1 MRLANHVAI
10 LFLLLTANCVSAQN
24 QSPPPLATLQAAYQA
39 ASDNLVSGF
48 GTGSYEIY
56 TAPSGK
62 VSQQELKL
70 KAKIKVFF
78 DRGKFHIRF
87 DYVKDDIH
95 RLDSRIIIYDGTAI
109 LVSRISKH
117 IHPAGSEGDIYEADP
132 TPHILRQ
139 ACFDYNPCQLPA
151 SILRID
157 RLSDQKFASNLSI
170 SEDANKD
177 YSGSYVYTPAPN
189 HLRATFLATHRSGYN
204 INTHRLF
211 LTDCNNHLYKTCHAE
226 WEQKNKN
233 WYVKILDTVESPLGG
248 RHTERSIL
256 KYTDFEP
263 NVEVSPALFKFEAL
277 SLTPNAR
284 VIDRRPNVEEPVLRQ
299 SQPAAVDMAKLD
311 TLADSVKSLTPST
324 IHPPPPRRT
333 LLRYFLLASGALL
346 CVLGL
351 LQLWRR
357 WAKKRDIT
365 PDP

>member
-1 MRLANHVAI
+1 MPVLSYKYHHNLQGHNEMRLANHVAI

-24 QSPPPLATLQAAYQA
+24 QSPSPLATLQAAYQA

-132 TPHILRQ
+132 TPHTLKQ

-177 YSGSYVYTPAPN
+177 YSGRYVYTPAPN
-189 HLRATFLATHRSGYN
+189 HLRATFLATHPRDIISTLIACFSQIVTITYTKPAMLSGN
-204 INTHRLF
+204 KKRTFGMLKPLTRKTHRWGAAIPNDPFSSTRILNLTWKF
-211 LTDCNNHLYKTCHAE
+211 LPHC
-226 WEQKNKN
+226 
-233 WYVKILDTVESPLGG
+233 
-248 RHTERSIL
+248 
-256 KYTDFEP
+256 
-263 NVEVSPALFKFEAL
+263 L
-277 SLTPNAR
+277 SLKPC
-284 VIDRRPNVEEPVLRQ
+284 L
-299 SQPAAVDMAKLD
+299 
-311 TLADSVKSLTPST
+311 
-324 IHPPPPRRT
+324 
-333 LLRYFLLASGALL
+333 
-346 CVLGL
+346 
-351 LQLWRR
+351 
-357 WAKKRDIT
+357 
-365 PDP
+365 